1 MNDRDGGGDRVLL
14 LVVLVLLGIGG
25 LAVFSSSVAVSGG
38 TTSSK
43 ATMFIAHLT
52 KVAVGLFLMLAFSQ
66 VDYRILKRLALPLV
80 GASGLLLALTL
91 IPGLPIAH
99 SVKGATRW
107 LDLGFLVI
115 QPAELAKFSL
125 VLYVAS
131 ILAGGELRMSN
142 YRRGVVPILTVLGV
156 FSFMLIRQPNFGNV
170 LALGIV
176 TMVMLFVGG
185 ARVMHLL
192 GSAASTSP
200 IVFLIALQHPHVI
213 RRFEGFL
220 NPAADPLGAS
230 FQLRQS
236 LVAFGS
242 GGFFGLGPGAGRQS
256 EFFLPDCHTD
266 FVFAVLGEEFG
277 LLGTLAVVALFAVL
291 VWRGVR
297 IAKSVDDAFGR
308 HLALG
313 VTAMIAVVAM
323 LNMSVVLGLAP
334 TTGLP
339 LPFVSYGGSAMMV
352 NLAGIGIL
360 LSIAGRGRAGHDRV
374 GGGRVPAARVPRGRV
389 SGGRVGRHRVR
400 V

>member
-1 MNDRDGGGDRVLL
+1 MNERGRGEGILL
-14 LVVLVLLGIGG
+14 LVVLALLGIGSV
-25 LAVFSSSVAVSGG
+25 AVFSSSVAISGG
-38 TTSSK
+38 ANETK
-43 ATMFIAHLT
+43 ATMFLAHLT
-52 KVAVGLFLMLAFSQ
+52 KVAMGLFLMLALSQ
-66 VDYRILKRLALPLV
+66 VDYRVLRRLALPMV
-80 GASGLLLALTL
+80 GVSALLLGLTL

-115 QPAELAKFSL
+115 QPAEIAKLSL

-131 ILAGGELRMSN
+131 ILAGGDNRMHR
-142 YRRGVVPILTVLGV
+142 YRRGVVPVLTVLGV
-156 FSFMLIRQPNFGNV
+156 FSLMLVMQPNFGNV

-176 TMVMLFVGG
+176 TMLMLFLGG
-185 ARVMHLL
+185 ARIVHLL

-200 IVFLIALQHPHVI
+200 IVLVYAFQHPHVL

-277 LLGTLAVVALFAVL
+277 LLGTLAVVALFAAL
-291 VWRGVR
+291 IATGIR
-297 IAKSVDDAFGR
+297 IARSVEDPFGR

-313 VTAMIAVVAM
+313 VTIMIGVVAT

-360 LSIAGRGRAGHDRV
+360 LSIASRARERRRRGW
-374 GGGRVPAARVPRGRV
+374 AA
-389 SGGRVGRHRVR
+389 
-400 V
+400 